1 MARGDTLLLGTR
13 KGLLW
18 YERKDGRWKLEH
30 VAHEGNPIA
39 YATVDPR
46 DGAAWACIDHG
57 HWGQKLS
64 RSSDRGRSWEEI
76 PAPKFPEGA
85 EIVVGFPGAGER
97 ERKPAT
103 LRYAWVLAPG
113 GKDQPGRMY
122 LGTEPGG
129 LFVSDDGGA
138 TWRLNEGLWNHPS
151 RPTSWFGG
159 GRDNPGIHT
168 VMVDPRDSRRVL
180 VAISCAGVF
189 ETVDD
194 GATWQPRNKGL
205 RADFSPDKYPEVGH
219 DPHFVSRCAA
229 APDVLW
235 QQNHCGLFVS
245 TDNAA
250 TWTDVSEKDGP
261 ARFGFPIAADERD
274 PATAWVVPGQSDERR
289 IAHHQRLCVAK
300 TSDGGK
306 TWTPRT
312 RGLPSGPSFDIVYR
326 HALDLAGDRLAFGS
340 TTGNAFLSEDR
351 GESWTC
357 LSNYLPPVY
366 SVRFA

>member
-13 KGLLW
+13 KGLAW
-18 YERKDGRWKLEH
+18 YERENGRWKLAH

-39 YATVDPR
+39 YATLDAR
-46 DGAAWACIDHG
+46 DGAAWVCIDHG

-76 PAPKFPEGA
+76 PAPKYPDGA
-85 EIVVGFPGAGER
+85 EIVVGFPGQGER
-97 ERKPAT
+97 KRQPAT
-103 LRYAWVLAPG
+103 LRYAWVLVPG
-113 GKDQPGRMY
+113 GADQPGRMY

-129 LFVSDDGGA
+129 LFVSNDGGA
-138 TWRLNEGLWNHPS
+138 TWSLCEGLWSHPS
-151 RPTSWFGG
+151 RFESWFGG

-168 VMVDPRDSRRVL
+168 VLVDPRDSRRVM
-180 VAISCAGVF
+180 VAISTAGVF
-189 ETVDD
+189 ETRDD

-205 RADFSPDKYPEVGH
+205 RADFMPDKYPEVGH
-219 DPHFVSRCAA
+219 DAHFVSRCAA

-235 QQNHCGLFVS
+235 QQNHCGIFRS

-250 TWTDVSEKDGP
+250 TWSDVSEAEGP
-261 ARFGFPIAADERD
+261 ARFGFPISADERD
-274 PATAWVVPGQSDERR
+274 PKTAWVVPGQSDQAR
-289 IAHHQRLCVAK
+289 IAHHRRLCVAR
-300 TSDGGK
+300 TTDGGK
-306 TWTPRT
+306 TWVPQT
-312 RGLPSGPSFDIVYR
+312 RGLPGEPAFDIVYR

-340 TTGNAFLSEDR
+340 TTGNVYVSEDR

-357 LSNYLPPVY
+357 LSHHLPPVY